1 MSMEEK
7 RIYPIL
13 PLRNVVVFPHTV
25 LPIFV
30 GRRKSLASFEEAM
43 KKDKLLVLV
52 TQKIEEEEDPEP
64 DGLYN
69 IGVLAQI
76 LQNVKLPDG
85 TERVIVEAIKR
96 VKIENYTKVEPYFEA
111 EVIEIDE
118 KVEITPK
125 IEALTRVT
133 LDLYADYVRLSK
145 KIPIDSLTAVQD
157 IGDPLRFLDIVASNI
172 LIPIQDKQK
181 ILETINIE
189 ERFEILIK
197 LLSKEVELLK
207 ITNEIEEKV
216 KSQVDKT
223 QREYFLREQLK
234 AIKRELGES
243 EEFSEEIEEYRN
255 KLKGRKLPEY
265 VLEKFNEELKRLS
278 KMPPMAM
285 EAAVIRTYLDWILDL
300 PWDKSTKDE
309 IEIIKAQK
317 ILDEDHYGLEDVK
330 ERILEYLAVRRLT
343 KKPKS
348 PILCF
353 IGPPGVGKT
362 SLGRSIARALGRKF
376 VHVSLGGIRD
386 EAEIRGHRRT
396 YVGALPGRII
406 QGIKEAGTKNP
417 VFLLDE
423 IDKVG
428 VDFRGDPSAALLEAL
443 DPDQNSHFSDHY
455 IEIPF
460 DLSDVLFITTGN
472 VTHTI
477 PPPLLDRMEIIYLP
491 GYTEDEKLH
500 IAKKYLF
507 PKQLNFN
514 GLTDNDV
521 KITDEAY
528 LKIIREYTRESGLR
542 ELERQISKILRK
554 VAKEKLEKGENFKK
568 ITVSAKNLFKY
579 LEYPLYRFGIK
590 EERDEVGV
598 ATGLSWTP
606 FGGDITKI
614 EVVKMKGDGKLIL
627 TGQLGDVMK
636 ESAQAAFSY
645 IRSHAELLGIEDKD
659 FHKKYDFHV
668 HVPEGAVPKD
678 GPSAGIAMITAMIST
693 IKEIPVK
700 KEVAMTGE
708 ITLTGKVLPI
718 GGLKIKVLAAHRAG
732 IKEVIIPKENEN
744 DLKKIP
750 KGIKNSLKFHLI
762 ERVEE
767 GIKISLRS
775 S

>member
-1 MSMEEK
+1 MENK
-7 RIYPIL
+7 RIYPVL
-13 PLRNVVVFPHTV
+13 PLRNVVVFPNTV
-25 LPIFV
+25 LPVFV
-30 GRRKSLASFEEAM
+30 GRRRSLASLEESL
-43 KKDKLLVLV
+43 KKDKLIILV
-52 TQKIEEEEDPEP
+52 TQKVEEEEEP
-64 DGLYN
+64 DVEGLFN
-69 IGVLAQI
+69 IGTLAQI
-76 LQNVKLPDG
+76 LQSVKLPDG

-96 VKIENYTKVEPYFEA
+96 VKIISYTKKEPFLEA
-111 EVIEIDE
+111 EVLEIEE
-118 KVEITPK
+118 KFETTPK
-125 IEALTRVT
+125 LEALTRVT
-133 LDLYADYVRLSK
+133 LDLYSEYVKLSK
-145 KIPIDSLTAVQD
+145 KIPIDTLTTIQD
-157 IGDPLRFLDIVASNI
+157 IDNPSRFADVVASNI
-172 LIPIQDKQK
+172 IVPLSDKQK
-181 ILETINIE
+181 MLELLNVE
-189 ERFEILIK
+189 ERIEYLIK
-197 LLSKEVELLK
+197 ILSKEVELLR
-207 ITNEIEEKV
+207 ISNEIEEKV

-223 QREYFLREQLK
+223 QKEYFLREQLK
-234 AIKRELGES
+234 AIKKELGES
-243 EEFSEEIEEYRN
+243 EEYGEEVEEYREKIKN
-255 KLKGRKLPEY
+255 RNLPQY
-265 VLEKFNEELKRLS
+265 VLDKFNEELKRLA

-285 EAAVIRTYLDWILDL
+285 EASVIRTYLDWILDL
-300 PWDKSTKDE
+300 PWDKETKDE
-309 IEIIKAQK
+309 IDIKKAKK
-317 ILDEDHYGLEDVK
+317 ILDEDHYGLTDIK

-343 KKPKS
+343 KRPKS

-362 SLGRSIARALGRKF
+362 SLGKSIARALGRKF

-396 YVGALPGRII
+396 YVGALPGRVI
-406 QGIKEAGTKNP
+406 QGIKEANSKNP

-428 VDFRGDPSAALLEAL
+428 IDFRGDPSAALLEAL
-443 DPDQNSHFSDHY
+443 DPDQNSHFSDHF

-477 PPPLLDRMEIIYLP
+477 PPALLDRMEIIYLP
-491 GYTEDEKLH
+491 GYTEDEKLE

-507 PKQLNFN
+507 KKQLEYN
-514 GLTDNDV
+514 GLTEKDV
-521 KITDEAY
+521 NITDEAY

-554 VAKEKLEKGENFKK
+554 IAKEKLEKDEKFKK
-568 ITVSAKNLFKY
+568 VNINLKNIISY

-590 EERDEVGV
+590 EESDEIGV

-614 EVVKMKGDGKLIL
+614 EVVKMKGNGKLIL

-645 IRSHAELLGIEDKD
+645 IRAKMDHLKIKDKE
-659 FHKKYDFHV
+659 FYKKYDFHV

-678 GPSAGIAMITAMIST
+678 GPSAGIAMIAAMVSSIT
-693 IKEIPVK
+693 EIPIK

-708 ITLTGKVLPI
+708 ITLSGKVLPI

-732 IKEVIIPKENEN
+732 IKEIVIPKENKN
-744 DLKKIP
+744 DLHKIP
-750 KGIKNSLKFHLI
+750 ESIKKSLKFHLI

-767 GIKISLRS
+767 GIKYSLRS
-775 S
+775 

>member
-1 MSMEEK
+1 MENK
-7 RIYPIL
+7 RIYPVL
-13 PLRNVVVFPHTV
+13 PLRNVVVFPNTV

-30 GRRKSLASFEEAM
+30 GRRKSLLSLEESL
-43 KKDKLLVLV
+43 KKDKLIVLI
-52 TQKIEEEEDPEP
+52 TQKREEDEEP
-64 DGLYN
+64 NVENLFE
-69 IGVLAQI
+69 IGTLAQI
-76 LQNVKLPDG
+76 LQSVKLPDG
-85 TERVIVEAIKR
+85 SERVIVEAIKR
-96 VKIENYTKVEPYFEA
+96 IKIISYTKKDPFLEA
-111 EVIEIDE
+111 EVEEIDE
-118 KVEITPK
+118 KFEKSPK
-125 IEALTRVT
+125 LEALTRVT
-133 LDLYADYVRLSK
+133 LDLYSDYVKLSK
-145 KIPIDSLTAVQD
+145 KIPIDTLTTIQD
-157 IGDPLRFLDIVASNI
+157 IDNPSRFADIVASNI
-172 LIPIQDKQK
+172 IVPLNDKQK
-181 ILETINIE
+181 LL
-189 ERFEILIK
+189 EILDVKERIEYLIK
-197 LLSKEVELLK
+197 ILSKEVELLK
-207 ITNEIEEKV
+207 ISSEIEEQV

-234 AIKRELGES
+234 AIKKELGES
-243 EEFSEEIEEYRN
+243 EEYGEEVEEYREKIKKRN
-255 KLKGRKLPEY
+255 LPQY
-265 VLEKFNEELKRLS
+265 VLDKFDEELKKLS

-285 EAAVIRTYLDWILDL
+285 EASVIRTYLDWILDL
-300 PWDKSTKDE
+300 PWDIETKDE
-309 IEIIKAQK
+309 IDIKKAKK
-317 ILDEDHYGLEDVK
+317 ILDEDHYGLTDIK
-330 ERILEYLAVRRLT
+330 ERIIEYLAVRRLT
-343 KKPKS
+343 RKPKS

-362 SLGRSIARALGRKF
+362 SLGKSIARALGRKF
-376 VHVSLGGIRD
+376 VHISLGGIRD

-406 QGIKEAGTKNP
+406 QGIKEANSKNP

-443 DPDQNSHFSDHY
+443 DPDQNSHFSDHF

-477 PPPLLDRMEIIYLP
+477 PPALLDRMEIIYLP
-491 GYTEDEKLH
+491 GYTEDEKLE

-507 PKQLNFN
+507 KKQLEYN
-514 GLTDNDV
+514 GLTEKDV
-521 KITDEAY
+521 FITDEAY

-554 VAKEKLEKGENFKK
+554 VAKEKLEKGNKFKK
-568 ITVSAKNLFKY
+568 VNVNLKNIIHY

-598 ATGLSWTP
+598 STALSWTP

-614 EVVKMKGDGKLIL
+614 EVVKMKGSGKLIL
-627 TGQLGDVMK
+627 TGQLGDIMK

-645 IRSHAELLGIEDKD
+645 IRAKMDHLKIKDKE
-659 FHKKYDFHV
+659 FYKKYDFHV

-678 GPSAGIAMITAMIST
+678 GPSAGIAIVAAMVSSIT
-693 IKEIPVK
+693 EIPIR

-708 ITLTGKVLPI
+708 ITLSGKVLPI

-732 IKEVIIPKENEN
+732 ISEIVIPRENEN
-744 DLKKIP
+744 DLYKIP
-750 KGIKNSLKFHLI
+750 ESIKKSLKFQLI

-767 GIKISLRS
+767 GIKYSLRS
-775 S
+775 

>member
-1 MSMEEK
+1 MENK
-7 RIYPIL
+7 RIYPVL
-13 PLRNVVVFPHTV
+13 PLRNVVVFPNTV
-25 LPIFV
+25 LPVFV
-30 GRRKSLASFEEAM
+30 GRRRSLASLEESL
-43 KKDKLLVLV
+43 KKDKLIILV
-52 TQKIEEEEDPEP
+52 TQKVEEEEEP
-64 DGLYN
+64 DVEGLFN
-69 IGVLAQI
+69 IGTLAQI
-76 LQNVKLPDG
+76 LQSVKLPDG

-96 VKIENYTKVEPYFEA
+96 VKIISYTKKEPFLEA
-111 EVIEIDE
+111 EVLEIEE
-118 KVEITPK
+118 KFETTPK
-125 IEALTRVT
+125 LEALTRVT
-133 LDLYADYVRLSK
+133 LDLYSEYVKLSK
-145 KIPIDSLTAVQD
+145 KIPIDTLTTIQD
-157 IGDPLRFLDIVASNI
+157 IDNPSRFADVVASNI
-172 LIPIQDKQK
+172 IVPLSDKQK
-181 ILETINIE
+181 MLELLNVE
-189 ERFEILIK
+189 ERIEYLIK
-197 LLSKEVELLK
+197 ILSKEVELLR
-207 ITNEIEEKV
+207 ISNEIEEKV

-223 QREYFLREQLK
+223 QKEYFLREQLK
-234 AIKRELGES
+234 AIKKELGES
-243 EEFSEEIEEYRN
+243 EEYGEEVEEYREKIKN
-255 KLKGRKLPEY
+255 RNLPQY
-265 VLEKFNEELKRLS
+265 VLDKFNEELKRLA

-285 EAAVIRTYLDWILDL
+285 EASVIRTYLDWILDL
-300 PWDKSTKDE
+300 PWDKETKDE
-309 IEIIKAQK
+309 IDIKKAKK
-317 ILDEDHYGLEDVK
+317 ILDEDHYGLTDIK

-343 KKPKS
+343 KRPKS

-362 SLGRSIARALGRKF
+362 SLGKSIARALGRKF

-396 YVGALPGRII
+396 YVGALPGRVI
-406 QGIKEAGTKNP
+406 QGIKEANSKNP

-428 VDFRGDPSAALLEAL
+428 IDFRGDPSAALLEAL
-443 DPDQNSHFSDHY
+443 DPDQNSHFSDHF

-477 PPPLLDRMEIIYLP
+477 PPALLDRMEIIYLP
-491 GYTEDEKLH
+491 GYTEDEKLE

-507 PKQLNFN
+507 KKQLEYN
-514 GLTDNDV
+514 GLTEKDIN
-521 KITDEAY
+521 ISDEAY

-554 VAKEKLEKGENFKK
+554 IAKEKLEKDEKFKK
-568 ITVSAKNLFKY
+568 VNINLKNIISY

-590 EERDEVGV
+590 EESDEIGV

-614 EVVKMKGDGKLIL
+614 EVVKMKGNGKLIL

-645 IRSHAELLGIEDKD
+645 IRAKMDHLKIKDKE
-659 FHKKYDFHV
+659 FYKKYDFHV

-678 GPSAGIAMITAMIST
+678 GPSAGIAMIAAMVSSIT
-693 IKEIPVK
+693 EIPIK

-708 ITLTGKVLPI
+708 ITLSGKVLPI

-732 IKEVIIPKENEN
+732 IKEIVIPKENEN
-744 DLKKIP
+744 DLHKIP
-750 KGIKNSLKFHLI
+750 ETIKKSLKFHLI

-767 GIKISLRS
+767 GIKYSLRS
-775 S
+775 

>member
-1 MSMEEK
+1 MENK
-7 RIYPIL
+7 RIYPVL
-13 PLRNVVVFPHTV
+13 PLRNVVVFPNTV

-30 GRRKSLASFEEAM
+30 GRRKSLLSLEESL
-43 KKDKLLVLV
+43 KKDKLIVLI
-52 TQKIEEEEDPEP
+52 TQKREEDEEP
-64 DGLYN
+64 NVENLFE
-69 IGVLAQI
+69 IGTLAQI
-76 LQNVKLPDG
+76 LQSVKLPDG
-85 TERVIVEAIKR
+85 SERVIVEAIKR
-96 VKIENYTKVEPYFEA
+96 IKIISYTKKDPFLEA
-111 EVIEIDE
+111 EVEEIDE
-118 KVEITPK
+118 KFEKSPK
-125 IEALTRVT
+125 LEALTRVT
-133 LDLYADYVRLSK
+133 LDLYSDYVKLSK
-145 KIPIDSLTAVQD
+145 KIPIDTLTTIQD
-157 IGDPLRFLDIVASNI
+157 IDNPSRFADIVASNI
-172 LIPIQDKQK
+172 IVPLNDKQK
-181 ILETINIE
+181 LL
-189 ERFEILIK
+189 EILDVKEKIEYLIK
-197 LLSKEVELLK
+197 ILSKEVELLK
-207 ITNEIEEKV
+207 ISSEIEEQV

-234 AIKRELGES
+234 AIKKELGET
-243 EEFSEEIEEYRN
+243 EEYGEEVEEYREKIKKRN
-255 KLKGRKLPEY
+255 LPQY
-265 VLEKFNEELKRLS
+265 VLDKFDEELKKLS

-285 EAAVIRTYLDWILDL
+285 EASVIRTYLDWILDL
-300 PWDKSTKDE
+300 PWDIETKDE
-309 IEIIKAQK
+309 IDIKKAKK
-317 ILDEDHYGLEDVK
+317 ILDEDHYGLTDIK
-330 ERILEYLAVRRLT
+330 ERIIEYLAVRRLT
-343 KKPKS
+343 RKPKS

-362 SLGRSIARALGRKF
+362 SLGKSIARALGRKF
-376 VHVSLGGIRD
+376 VHISLGGIRD

-406 QGIKEAGTKNP
+406 QGIKEANSKNP

-443 DPDQNSHFSDHY
+443 DPDQNSHFSDHF

-477 PPPLLDRMEIIYLP
+477 PPALLDRMEIIYLP
-491 GYTEDEKLH
+491 GYTEDEKLE

-507 PKQLNFN
+507 KKQLEYN
-514 GLTDNDV
+514 GLTEKDV
-521 KITDEAY
+521 FITDEAY

-554 VAKEKLEKGENFKK
+554 VAKEKLEKGNKFKK
-568 ITVSAKNLFKY
+568 VNVNLKNIIHY

-598 ATGLSWTP
+598 STALSWTP

-614 EVVKMKGDGKLIL
+614 EVVKMKGSGKLIL
-627 TGQLGDVMK
+627 TGQLGDIMK

-645 IRSHAELLGIEDKD
+645 IRAKMDHLKIKDKE
-659 FHKKYDFHV
+659 FYKKYDFHV

-678 GPSAGIAMITAMIST
+678 GPSAGIAIVAAMVSSIT
-693 IKEIPVK
+693 EIPIR

-708 ITLTGKVLPI
+708 ITLSGKVLPI

-732 IKEVIIPKENEN
+732 ISEIVIPRENEN
-744 DLKKIP
+744 DLYKIP
-750 KGIKNSLKFHLI
+750 ESIKKSLKFQLI

-767 GIKISLRS
+767 GIKYSLRS
-775 S
+775 

>member
-1 MSMEEK
+1 MK
-7 RIYPIL
+7 NKKIYPVL
-13 PLRNVVVFPHTV
+13 PLRNVVVFPNTV

-30 GRRKSLASFEEAM
+30 GRRRSLYSLEESL
-43 KKDKLLVLV
+43 KKDKLIILV
-52 TQKIEEEEDPEP
+52 TQKLEEEEEP
-64 DGLYN
+64 DFEGLFN
-69 IGVLAQI
+69 IGTLAQV
-76 LQNVKLPDG
+76 LQSVKLPDG

-96 VKIENYTKVEPYFEA
+96 IKILSYTKKEPFLEA
-111 EVIEIDE
+111 EIIEIDE
-118 KVEITPK
+118 KFEKTPK
-125 IEALTRVT
+125 IEALTRLT
-133 LDLYADYVRLSK
+133 LDLYSEYVKLSK
-145 KIPIDSLTAVQD
+145 KIPIDTLKTIQD
-157 IGDPLRFLDIVASNI
+157 IDNPSRFVDVVASNI
-172 LIPIQDKQK
+172 IIPITDKQK
-181 ILETINIE
+181 LLELFNLE
-189 ERFEILIK
+189 ERIEYLIK
-197 LLSKEVELLK
+197 LLSKEVELLR
-207 ITNEIEEKV
+207 ISNEIEEKV
-216 KSQVDKT
+216 RSQVDKT
-223 QREYFLREQLK
+223 QKEYFLREQLK
-234 AIKRELGES
+234 AIKKELGES
-243 EEFSEEIEEYRN
+243 EEYGEEVEEYKEKIKNRN
-255 KLKGRKLPEY
+255 LPQY
-265 VLEKFNEELKRLS
+265 VLDKFNEELKRLA

-285 EAAVIRTYLDWILDL
+285 EASVIRNYLDWILEL
-300 PWDKSTKDE
+300 PWDKETNDE
-309 IEIIKAQK
+309 IDIKKAK
-317 ILDEDHYGLEDVK
+317 NILDEDHFGLKDIK

-362 SLGRSIARALGRKF
+362 SLGKSIARALGRRF

-406 QGIKEAGTKNP
+406 QGIKEANSKNP

-428 VDFRGDPSAALLEAL
+428 IDFRGDPSAALLEAL
-443 DPDQNSHFSDHY
+443 DPDQNSHFSDHF

-477 PPPLLDRMEIIYLP
+477 PPALLDRMEIIYLP
-491 GYTEDEKLH
+491 GYTEEEKLE

-507 PKQLNFN
+507 KKQLDYN
-514 GLTDNDV
+514 GLTEGDV
-521 KITDEAY
+521 VITDEAF

-554 VAKEKLEKGENFKK
+554 IAKEKLEKKDKFKK
-568 ITVSAKNLFKY
+568 VKINSKNIISY

-590 EERDEVGV
+590 EESDEIGV

-614 EVVKMKGDGKLIL
+614 EVVKMKGNGKLIL
-627 TGQLGDVMK
+627 TGQLGEVMK

-645 IRSHAELLGIEDKD
+645 IRAKMDHLNIKDKE
-659 FHKKYDFHV
+659 FYKKYDFHV

-678 GPSAGIAMITAMIST
+678 GPSAGIAMIAAMVSSIT
-693 IKEIPVK
+693 EIPIK

-708 ITLTGKVLPI
+708 ITLSGKVLPI

-732 IKEVIIPKENEN
+732 IKEIVIPKENEN

-750 KGIKNSLKFHLI
+750 ESIKKSLKFHLI

-767 GIKISLRS
+767 GIKFSLRS
-775 S
+775 

>member
-1 MSMEEK
+1 MENK
-7 RIYPIL
+7 KIYPVL
-13 PLRNVVVFPHTV
+13 PLRNVVVFPNTV

-30 GRRKSLASFEEAM
+30 GRRRSLYSLEESL
-43 KKDKLLVLV
+43 KKDKLIILV
-52 TQKIEEEEDPEP
+52 TQKIEEEEEP
-64 DGLYN
+64 DVEGLFN
-69 IGVLAQI
+69 IGTLAQV
-76 LQNVKLPDG
+76 LQSVKLPDG

-96 VKIENYTKVEPYFEA
+96 IKILSFTKKEPFLEA

-118 KVEITPK
+118 KFEKTPK

-133 LDLYADYVRLSK
+133 LDLYSEYVKLSK
-145 KIPIDSLTAVQD
+145 KIPIDTLTTVQD
-157 IGDPLRFLDIVASNI
+157 IDNPSRFVDVVASNI
-172 LIPIQDKQK
+172 IVPITDKQK
-181 ILETINIE
+181 LLELFSLE
-189 ERFEILIK
+189 ERIEYLIK
-197 LLSKEVELLK
+197 LLSKEVELLR
-207 ITNEIEEKV
+207 ISNEIEEKV

-223 QREYFLREQLK
+223 QKEYFLREQLK
-234 AIKRELGES
+234 AIKKELGES
-243 EEFSEEIEEYRN
+243 EEYGEEVEEYKEKIKNRN
-255 KLKGRKLPEY
+255 LPQY
-265 VLEKFNEELKRLS
+265 VLDKFNEELKRLA

-285 EAAVIRTYLDWILDL
+285 EASVIRNYLDWIIEL
-300 PWDKSTKDE
+300 PWDKETNDE
-309 IEIIKAQK
+309 IDIKKAK
-317 ILDEDHYGLEDVK
+317 NILDEDHFGLKDIK

-362 SLGRSIARALGRKF
+362 SLGKSIARALGRRF

-406 QGIKEAGTKNP
+406 QGIKEANSKNP

-428 VDFRGDPSAALLEAL
+428 IDFRGDPSAALLEAL
-443 DPDQNSHFSDHY
+443 DPDQNSHFSDHF

-477 PPPLLDRMEIIYLP
+477 PPALLDRMEIIYLP
-491 GYTEDEKLH
+491 GYTEEEKLE

-507 PKQLNFN
+507 KKQLDYN
-514 GLTDNDV
+514 GLTEGDV
-521 KITDEAY
+521 VITDEAF
-528 LKIIREYTRESGLR
+528 LKIIRQYTRESGLR

-554 VAKEKLEKGENFKK
+554 IAKEKLEKKDKFKK
-568 ITVSAKNLFKY
+568 VKINSKNIISY

-590 EERDEVGV
+590 EESDEIGV

-614 EVVKMKGDGKLIL
+614 EVVKMKGNGKLIL
-627 TGQLGDVMK
+627 TGQLGEVMK

-645 IRSHAELLGIEDKD
+645 IRAKMDHLGIKDKE
-659 FHKKYDFHV
+659 FYKKYDFHV

-678 GPSAGIAMITAMIST
+678 GPSAGIAMIAAMVSSIT
-693 IKEIPVK
+693 EIPIK

-708 ITLTGKVLPI
+708 ITLSGKVLPI

-732 IKEVIIPKENEN
+732 IKEIVIPKENEN

-750 KGIKNSLKFHLI
+750 ESIKKSLKFHLI

-767 GIKISLRS
+767 GIKCSLRS
-775 S
+775 

>member
-1 MSMEEK
+1 MENK
-7 RIYPIL
+7 RIYPVL
-13 PLRNVVVFPHTV
+13 PLRNVVVFPNTV
-25 LPIFV
+25 LPVFV
-30 GRRKSLASFEEAM
+30 GRRRSLASLEESL
-43 KKDKLLVLV
+43 KKDKLIILV
-52 TQKIEEEEDPEP
+52 TQKVEEEEEP
-64 DGLYN
+64 DVEGLFN
-69 IGVLAQI
+69 IGTLAQI
-76 LQNVKLPDG
+76 LQSVKLPDG

-96 VKIENYTKVEPYFEA
+96 VKIISYTKKEPFLEA
-111 EVIEIDE
+111 EVLEIEE
-118 KVEITPK
+118 KFETTPK
-125 IEALTRVT
+125 LEALTRVT
-133 LDLYADYVRLSK
+133 LDLYSEYVKLSK
-145 KIPIDSLTAVQD
+145 KIPIDTLTTIQD
-157 IGDPLRFLDIVASNI
+157 IDNPSRFADVVASNI
-172 LIPIQDKQK
+172 IVPLSDKQK
-181 ILETINIE
+181 MLELLNVE
-189 ERFEILIK
+189 ERIEYLIK
-197 LLSKEVELLK
+197 ILSKEVELLR
-207 ITNEIEEKV
+207 ISNEIEEKV

-223 QREYFLREQLK
+223 QKEYFLREQLK
-234 AIKRELGES
+234 AIKKELGES
-243 EEFSEEIEEYRN
+243 EEYGEEVEEYREKIKN
-255 KLKGRKLPEY
+255 RNLPQY
-265 VLEKFNEELKRLS
+265 VLDKFNEELKRLA

-285 EAAVIRTYLDWILDL
+285 EASVIRTYLDWILDL
-300 PWDKSTKDE
+300 PWDKETKDE
-309 IEIIKAQK
+309 IDIKKAKK
-317 ILDEDHYGLEDVK
+317 ILDEDHYGLTDIK

-343 KKPKS
+343 KRPKS

-362 SLGRSIARALGRKF
+362 SLGKSIARALGRKF

-396 YVGALPGRII
+396 YVGALPGRVI
-406 QGIKEAGTKNP
+406 QGIKEANSKNP

-428 VDFRGDPSAALLEAL
+428 IDFRGDPSAALLEAL
-443 DPDQNSHFSDHY
+443 DPDQNSHFSDHF

-477 PPPLLDRMEIIYLP
+477 PPALLDRMEIIYLP
-491 GYTEDEKLH
+491 GYTEDEKLE

-507 PKQLNFN
+507 KKQLEYN
-514 GLTDNDV
+514 GLTEKDV
-521 KITDEAY
+521 NITDEAY

-554 VAKEKLEKGENFKK
+554 IAKEKLEKDEKFKK
-568 ITVSAKNLFKY
+568 VNINLKNIISY

-590 EERDEVGV
+590 EESDEIGV

-614 EVVKMKGDGKLIL
+614 EVVKMKGNGKLIL

-645 IRSHAELLGIEDKD
+645 IRAKMDHLKIKDKE
-659 FHKKYDFHV
+659 FYKKYDFHV

-678 GPSAGIAMITAMIST
+678 GPSAGIAMIAAMVSSIT
-693 IKEIPVK
+693 EIPIK

-708 ITLTGKVLPI
+708 ITLSGKVLPI

-732 IKEVIIPKENEN
+732 IKEIVIPKENEN
-744 DLKKIP
+744 DLHKIP
-750 KGIKNSLKFHLI
+750 ESIKKSLKFHLI

-767 GIKISLRS
+767 GIKYSLRS
-775 S
+775 

>member
-1 MSMEEK
+1 MEK
-7 RIYPIL
+7 KTIYPVL

-30 GRRKSLASFEEAM
+30 GRRKSLASFEEAI
-43 KKDKLLVLV
+43 KKDKLLILV
-52 TQKIEEEEDPEP
+52 TQKIEEEEDPTPE
-64 DGLYN
+64 GLYE

-111 EVIEIDE
+111 EVTEIED

-157 IGDPLRFLDIVASNI
+157 IGDPTRFLDIVASNI
-172 LIPIQDKQK
+172 IVPIQDKQK

-243 EEFSEEIEEYRN
+243 EEYSEEVEEYRN
-255 KLKGRKLPEY
+255 KLKGRKLPDY

-285 EAAVIRTYLDWILDL
+285 EAAVIRTYLDWLLDL

-309 IEIIKAQK
+309 IEILRAQK

-406 QGIKEAGTKNP
+406 QGIKEAGTRNP

-514 GLTDNDV
+514 GLNEDDV

-568 ITVSAKNLFKY
+568 VTVSAKNLFKY

-590 EERDEVGV
+590 EERDEIGV

-636 ESAQAAFSY
+636 ESAHAAFSY
-645 IRSHAELLGIEDKD
+645 IRSHADTLGIEDKD
-659 FHKKYDFHV
+659 FYKKFDFHV

-678 GPSAGIAMITAMIST
+678 GPSAGIAMLTAMIST
-693 IKEIPVK
+693 IKEVPVK

-750 KGIKNSLKFHLI
+750 KQIKNSLKFHLI

-767 GIKISLRS
+767 GIKLSLRS

>member
-1 MSMEEK
+1 MEEK
-7 RIYPIL
+7 KIYPVL

-30 GRRKSLASFEEAM
+30 GRRKSLASFEESM

-52 TQKIEEEEDPEP
+52 TQKVEEEEDPTP
-64 DGLYN
+64 DSLYN
-69 IGVLAQI
+69 IGTLAQI

-96 VKIENYTKVEPYFEA
+96 VKIEKYLKTEPYFEA
-111 EVIEIDE
+111 EVTEIDE
-118 KVEITPK
+118 KFEITPR

-133 LDLYADYVRLSK
+133 LDLYTDYVRLSK
-145 KIPIDSLTAVQD
+145 KIPIDSLSAVQE
-157 IGDPLRFLDIVASNI
+157 IGDPSKFLDIVASNI
-172 LIPIQDKQK
+172 IIPIQDKQK

-189 ERFEILIK
+189 ERFEVLIK

-207 ITNEIEEKV
+207 ITSEIEEKV

-255 KLKGRKLPEY
+255 KLKVRNLPQY
-265 VLEKFNEELKRLS
+265 VLDKFEEELKRLS

-285 EAAVIRTYLDWILDL
+285 EAAVIRTYLDWLLDL

-309 IEIIKAQK
+309 IDIKKAQK
-317 ILDEDHYGLEDVK
+317 ILDEDHYGLEDIK

-362 SLGRSIARALGRKF
+362 SLGRSIARALNRKF

-406 QGIKEAGTKNP
+406 QGIKEAGSKNP

-423 IDKVG
+423 IDKIG

-507 PKQLNFN
+507 PKQLNYN
-514 GLTDNDV
+514 GLTENDV

-528 LKIIREYTRESGLR
+528 LRIIREYTRESGLR

-554 VAKEKLEKGENFKK
+554 VAKEKLEKGDNFKK
-568 ITVSAKNLFKY
+568 VIINQKNLFKY

-590 EERDEVGV
+590 EERDEIGV

-645 IRSHAELLGIEDKD
+645 IRAHSDFLGIEDKD
-659 FHKKYDFHV
+659 FYKKYDFHV

-678 GPSAGIAMITAMIST
+678 GPSAGIAMLTAMISA
-693 IKEIPVK
+693 IKEVPVK

-750 KGIKNSLKFHLI
+750 KTIKNSLKFHLI
-762 ERVEE
+762 DRVEE
-767 GIKISLRS
+767 GIKLSLRRS
-775 S
+775 

>member
-1 MSMEEK
+1 MENK
-7 RIYPIL
+7 RIYPVL
-13 PLRNVVVFPHTV
+13 PLRNVVVFPSMV

-30 GRRKSLASFEEAM
+30 GRRKSLYSLEESI
-43 KKDKLLVLV
+43 KKDKLIILV
-52 TQKIEEEEDPEP
+52 TQKIEEEEEP
-64 DGLYN
+64 DIDGLFN
-69 IGVLAQI
+69 IGTLAQI
-76 LQNVKLPDG
+76 LQSVKLQDG

-96 VKIENYTKVEPYFEA
+96 IKILSYTKKEPFLEA
-111 EVIEIDE
+111 EVLEIDE
-118 KVEITPK
+118 KFENTPK

-133 LDLYADYVRLSK
+133 LDLYAEYVKLSK
-145 KIPIDSLTAVQD
+145 KIPIDTITTIQD
-157 IGDPLRFLDIVASNI
+157 IDNPSRFVDVVASNI
-172 LIPIQDKQK
+172 IVPITDKQK
-181 ILETINIE
+181 LLELFNLE
-189 ERFEILIK
+189 ERIEYLIK
-197 LLSKEVELLK
+197 ILSKEVELLR
-207 ITNEIEEKV
+207 ISNEIEEKV

-223 QREYFLREQLK
+223 QKEYFLREQLK
-234 AIKRELGES
+234 AIKKELGES
-243 EEFSEEIEEYRN
+243 EEHGEEVEEYREKIKN
-255 KLKGRKLPEY
+255 RNLPQY
-265 VLEKFNEELKRLS
+265 VLDKFNEELKRLA
-278 KMPPMAM
+278 KMPPIAM
-285 EAAVIRTYLDWILDL
+285 EASVIRTYLDWILDL
-300 PWDKSTKDE
+300 PWDKGTKDE
-309 IEIIKAQK
+309 IDIKKAKK
-317 ILDEDHYGLEDVK
+317 ILDEDHFGLTDIK

-406 QGIKEAGTKNP
+406 QGIKEANSKNP

-428 VDFRGDPSAALLEAL
+428 IDFRGDPSAALLEAL
-443 DPDQNSHFSDHY
+443 DPDQNTHFSDHF

-477 PPPLLDRMEIIYLP
+477 PPALLDRMEIIYLP
-491 GYTEDEKLH
+491 GYTEEEKLE

-507 PKQLNFN
+507 KKQLEYN
-514 GLTDNDV
+514 GLIEEDV
-521 KITDEAY
+521 VITDEAF

-554 VAKEKLEKGENFKK
+554 IAKEKLEKKDKFKK
-568 ITVSAKNLFKY
+568 VKINSKNIISY

-590 EERDEVGV
+590 EERDEIGV

-614 EVVKMKGDGKLIL
+614 EVVKMKGNGKLIL
-627 TGQLGDVMK
+627 TGQLGEVMK

-645 IRSHAELLGIEDKD
+645 IRAKMDHLDIKDKE
-659 FHKKYDFHV
+659 FYKKYDFHV

-678 GPSAGIAMITAMIST
+678 GPSAGIAMIAAMVSSI
-693 IKEIPVK
+693 IEIPIK
-700 KEVAMTGE
+700 KEVTMTGE
-708 ITLTGKVLPI
+708 ITLSGKVLPI

-732 IKEVIIPKENEN
+732 IKEIIIPKENEN

-750 KGIKNSLKFHLI
+750 ESIKKSLKFHLI

-767 GIKISLRS
+767 GIKYSLRS
-775 S
+775 

>member
-1 MSMEEK
+1 MENK
-7 RIYPIL
+7 RIYPVL
-13 PLRNVVVFPHTV
+13 PLRNVVVFPNTV

-30 GRRKSLASFEEAM
+30 GRRKSLLSLEESL
-43 KKDKLLVLV
+43 KKDKLIVLI
-52 TQKIEEEEDPEP
+52 TQKREEDEEP
-64 DGLYN
+64 NVENLFE
-69 IGVLAQI
+69 IGTLAQI
-76 LQNVKLPDG
+76 LQSVKLPDG
-85 TERVIVEAIKR
+85 SERVIVEAIKR
-96 VKIENYTKVEPYFEA
+96 IKILSYTKKDPFLEA
-111 EVIEIDE
+111 EVEEIDE
-118 KVEITPK
+118 KFEKSPK
-125 IEALTRVT
+125 LEALTRVT
-133 LDLYADYVRLSK
+133 LDLYSDYVKLSK
-145 KIPIDSLTAVQD
+145 KIPIDTLTTIQD
-157 IGDPLRFLDIVASNI
+157 IDNPSRFADIVASNI
-172 LIPIQDKQK
+172 IVPLNDKQK
-181 ILETINIE
+181 LL
-189 ERFEILIK
+189 EILDVKERIEYLIK
-197 LLSKEVELLK
+197 ILSKEVELLK
-207 ITNEIEEKV
+207 ISSEIEEQV

-234 AIKRELGES
+234 AIKKELGET
-243 EEFSEEIEEYRN
+243 EEYGEEVEEYREKIKKRN
-255 KLKGRKLPEY
+255 LPQY
-265 VLEKFNEELKRLS
+265 VLDKFDEELKKLS

-285 EAAVIRTYLDWILDL
+285 EASVIRTYLDWILDL
-300 PWDKSTKDE
+300 PWDIETKDE
-309 IEIIKAQK
+309 IDIKKAKK
-317 ILDEDHYGLEDVK
+317 ILDEDHYGLTDIK
-330 ERILEYLAVRRLT
+330 ERIIEYLAVRRLT
-343 KKPKS
+343 RKPKS

-362 SLGRSIARALGRKF
+362 SLGKSIARALGRKF
-376 VHVSLGGIRD
+376 VHISLGGIRD

-406 QGIKEAGTKNP
+406 QGIKEANSKNP

-443 DPDQNSHFSDHY
+443 DPDQNSHFSDHF

-477 PPPLLDRMEIIYLP
+477 PPALLDRMEIIYLP
-491 GYTEDEKLH
+491 GYTEDEKLE

-507 PKQLNFN
+507 KKQLEYN
-514 GLTDNDV
+514 GLTEKDV
-521 KITDEAY
+521 FITDEAY

-542 ELERQISKILRK
+542 ELERQIAKILRK
-554 VAKEKLEKGENFKK
+554 TAKEKLEKGSKFKK
-568 ITVSAKNLFKY
+568 VNVNLKNIIHY

-598 ATGLSWTP
+598 STALSWTP

-614 EVVKMKGDGKLIL
+614 EVVKMKGSGKLIL

-645 IRSHAELLGIEDKD
+645 IRAKMDHLKIKDKE
-659 FHKKYDFHV
+659 FYKKYDFHV

-678 GPSAGIAMITAMIST
+678 GPSAGIAIVAAMVSSIT
-693 IKEIPVK
+693 EIPIR

-708 ITLTGKVLPI
+708 ITLSGKVLPI

-732 IKEVIIPKENEN
+732 ISEIVIPRENEN
-744 DLKKIP
+744 DLYKIP
-750 KGIKNSLKFHLI
+750 ESIKKSLKFQLI

-767 GIKISLRS
+767 GIKYSLRS
-775 S
+775 

>member
-7 RIYPIL
+7 RIYPVL

-43 KKDKLLVLV
+43 KKDKLLILV
-52 TQKIEEEEDPEP
+52 TQKLEEEEDPTPE
-64 DGLYN
+64 GLYQ

-96 VKIENYTKVEPYFEA
+96 VKIENYTKVESYFEA

-157 IGDPLRFLDIVASNI
+157 IGDPIRFLDIVASNI
-172 LIPIQDKQK
+172 IVPIQDKQK
-181 ILETINIE
+181 ILETLNIE

-243 EEFSEEIEEYRN
+243 EEISEEVEEYRN
-255 KLKGRKLPEY
+255 KLKNRKLPEY

-285 EAAVIRTYLDWILDL
+285 EAAVIRTYLDWLLDL

-309 IEIIKAQK
+309 IEIKKAQK

-500 IAKKYLF
+500 IAKNYLF

-514 GLTDNDV
+514 GLTEEDV

-579 LEYPLYRFGIK
+579 LEYSLYRFGIK
-590 EERDEVGV
+590 EDRDEIGV

-767 GIKISLRS
+767 GIKLSLRS

>member
-1 MSMEEK
+1 MENK
-7 RIYPIL
+7 RIYPVL
-13 PLRNVVVFPHTV
+13 PLRNVVVFPNTV

-30 GRRKSLASFEEAM
+30 GRRKSLSSLEESL
-43 KKDKLLVLV
+43 KKDKLIILV
-52 TQKIEEEEDPEP
+52 TQRIEEEEEP
-64 DGLYN
+64 DVEGLFT
-69 IGVLAQI
+69 IGTLAQI
-76 LQNVKLPDG
+76 LQSVKLPDG

-96 VKIENYTKVEPYFEA
+96 VKILSYTKKEPFLEA
-111 EVIEIDE
+111 EVLEIDE
-118 KVEITPK
+118 KFENTPK
-125 IEALTRVT
+125 LEALTRVT
-133 LDLYADYVRLSK
+133 LDLYSEYVKLSK
-145 KIPIDSLTAVQD
+145 KIPIDTLTTIQD
-157 IGDPLRFLDIVASNI
+157 IDNPSRFADIVASNI
-172 LIPIQDKQK
+172 IVPLSDKQK
-181 ILETINIE
+181 ILELLNIE
-189 ERFEILIK
+189 ERIEYLIK
-197 LLSKEVELLK
+197 ILSKEVELLR
-207 ITNEIEEKV
+207 ISSEIEEKV

-223 QREYFLREQLK
+223 QKEYFLREQLK
-234 AIKRELGES
+234 AIKKELGES
-243 EEFSEEIEEYRN
+243 EEYGEEVEEYKEKIKKRN
-255 KLKGRKLPEY
+255 LPQY
-265 VLEKFNEELKRLS
+265 VLDKFNEELKRLA

-285 EAAVIRTYLDWILDL
+285 EASVIRTYLDWILDL
-300 PWDKSTKDE
+300 PWDKETKDE
-309 IEIIKAQK
+309 IDIKKAKK
-317 ILDEDHYGLEDVK
+317 ILDEDHYGLTDIK

-362 SLGRSIARALGRKF
+362 SLGKSIARALGRKF

-406 QGIKEAGTKNP
+406 QGVKEANSKNP

-428 VDFRGDPSAALLEAL
+428 IDFRGDPSSALLEAL
-443 DPDQNSHFSDHY
+443 DPDQNSHFSDHF

-477 PPPLLDRMEIIYLP
+477 PPALLDRMEIIYLP
-491 GYTEDEKLH
+491 GYTEDEKLE

-507 PKQLNFN
+507 KKQLDYN
-514 GLTDNDV
+514 GLTEKDV
-521 KITDEAY
+521 NITDDAY

-554 VAKEKLEKGENFKK
+554 IAKEKLEKGNKFKK
-568 ITVSAKNLFKY
+568 VNINLKNIVTY
-579 LEYPLYRFGIK
+579 IEYPLYRFGIK
-590 EERDEVGV
+590 EESDEIGV

-614 EVVKMKGDGKLIL
+614 EVVKMKGNGKLIL

-645 IRSHAELLGIEDKD
+645 IRARMDHLKIKDKE
-659 FHKKYDFHV
+659 FYKKYDFHV

-678 GPSAGIAMITAMIST
+678 GPSAGIAMIVAMVSSIT
-693 IKEIPVK
+693 EIPIK

-708 ITLTGKVLPI
+708 ITLSGKVLPI

-732 IKEVIIPKENEN
+732 IKEIVIPKENEN
-744 DLKKIP
+744 DLHKIP
-750 KGIKNSLKFHLI
+750 DTIKKALKFHLI

-767 GIKISLRS
+767 GIKYSLRS
-775 S
+775 

>member
-1 MSMEEK
+1 MEEK
-7 RIYPIL
+7 RVYPVL

-52 TQKIEEEEDPEP
+52 TQKVEEEEDPTPE
-64 DGLYN
+64 GLYQ

-96 VKIENYTKVEPYFEA
+96 VKIENYTKLEPYFEA

-118 KVEITPK
+118 KIEITSK

-133 LDLYADYVRLSK
+133 FDLYADYVRLSK

-157 IGDPLRFLDIVASNI
+157 IGDPIRFLDIIASNI
-172 LIPIQDKQK
+172 IVPIQDKQK
-181 ILETINIE
+181 ILETLNIE
-189 ERFEILIK
+189 DRFEILIK
-197 LLSKEVELLK
+197 ILSKEVELLK

-243 EEFSEEIEEYRN
+243 EEYSEEIEEYRE

-265 VLEKFNEELKRLS
+265 VLEKFNEELKRLA

-300 PWDKSTKDE
+300 PWDKTTKDE
-309 IEIIKAQK
+309 IDIKKAQK

-514 GLTDNDV
+514 GLTENDV

-542 ELERQISKILRK
+542 ELERQISKVLRK
-554 VAKEKLEKGENFKK
+554 VAKEKLEKGEAFKK
-568 ITVSAKNLFKY
+568 VNVTAKNLFKY

-590 EERDEVGV
+590 EERDEIGV

-645 IRSHAELLGIEDKD
+645 IRSHADILGIEDKD

-678 GPSAGIAMITAMIST
+678 GPSAGIAMLTAMIST
-693 IKEIPVK
+693 LKEVPVK

-732 IKEVIIPKENEN
+732 IKEVIIPKDNEN

-767 GIKISLRS
+767 GIKLSLKEN
-775 S
+775 

>member
-1 MSMEEK
+1 MENK
-7 RIYPIL
+7 RIYPVL
-13 PLRNVVVFPHTV
+13 PLRNVVVFPNTV
-25 LPIFV
+25 LPVFV
-30 GRRKSLASFEEAM
+30 GRRRSLASLEESL
-43 KKDKLLVLV
+43 KKDKLIILV
-52 TQKIEEEEDPEP
+52 TQKVEEEEEP
-64 DGLYN
+64 DVEGLFN
-69 IGVLAQI
+69 IGTLAQI
-76 LQNVKLPDG
+76 LQSVKLPDG

-96 VKIENYTKVEPYFEA
+96 VKIISYTKKEPFLEA
-111 EVIEIDE
+111 EVLEIEE
-118 KVEITPK
+118 KFETTPK
-125 IEALTRVT
+125 LEALTRVT
-133 LDLYADYVRLSK
+133 LDLYSEYVKLSK
-145 KIPIDSLTAVQD
+145 KIPIDTLTTIQD
-157 IGDPLRFLDIVASNI
+157 IDNPSRFADVVASNI
-172 LIPIQDKQK
+172 IVPLSDKQK
-181 ILETINIE
+181 MLELLNVE
-189 ERFEILIK
+189 ERIEYLIK
-197 LLSKEVELLK
+197 ILSKEVELLR
-207 ITNEIEEKV
+207 ISNEIEEKV

-223 QREYFLREQLK
+223 QKEYFLREQLK
-234 AIKRELGES
+234 AIKKELGES
-243 EEFSEEIEEYRN
+243 EEYGEEVEEYREKIKN
-255 KLKGRKLPEY
+255 RNLPQY
-265 VLEKFNEELKRLS
+265 VLDKFNEELKRLA

-285 EAAVIRTYLDWILDL
+285 EASVIRTYLDWILDL
-300 PWDKSTKDE
+300 PWDKETKDE
-309 IEIIKAQK
+309 IDIKKAKK
-317 ILDEDHYGLEDVK
+317 ILDEDHYGLTDIK

-343 KKPKS
+343 KRPKS

-362 SLGRSIARALGRKF
+362 SLGKSIARALGRKF

-396 YVGALPGRII
+396 YVGALPGRVI
-406 QGIKEAGTKNP
+406 QGIKEANSKNP

-428 VDFRGDPSAALLEAL
+428 IDFRGDPSAALLEAL
-443 DPDQNSHFSDHY
+443 DPDQNSHFSDHF

-477 PPPLLDRMEIIYLP
+477 PPALLDRMEIIYLP
-491 GYTEDEKLH
+491 GYTEDEKLE

-507 PKQLNFN
+507 KKQLEYN
-514 GLTDNDV
+514 GLTEKDV
-521 KITDEAY
+521 NITDEAY

-554 VAKEKLEKGENFKK
+554 IAKEKLEKDEKFKK
-568 ITVSAKNLFKY
+568 VNINLKNIISY

-590 EERDEVGV
+590 EESDEIGV

-614 EVVKMKGDGKLIL
+614 EVVKMKGNGKLIL

-645 IRSHAELLGIEDKD
+645 IRAKMDHLKIKDKE
-659 FHKKYDFHV
+659 FYKKYDFHV

-678 GPSAGIAMITAMIST
+678 GPSAGIAMIAAMVSSIT
-693 IKEIPVK
+693 EIPIK

-708 ITLTGKVLPI
+708 ITLSGKVLPI

-732 IKEVIIPKENEN
+732 IKEIVIPKENEN
-744 DLKKIP
+744 DLHKIP
-750 KGIKNSLKFHLI
+750 ETIKKSLKFHLI

-767 GIKISLRS
+767 GIKYSLRS
-775 S
+775 

>member
-1 MSMEEK
+1 MEEK
-7 RIYPIL
+7 KIYPVL

-30 GRRKSLASFEEAM
+30 GRRKSLTSFEEAM

-52 TQKIEEEEDPEP
+52 TQKVEEEEDPTPE
-64 DGLYN
+64 GLYE

-111 EVIEIDE
+111 EVIVIDE
-118 KVEITPK
+118 KVEITSK

-145 KIPIDSLTAVQD
+145 KIPIDSLAAVQD
-157 IGDPLRFLDIVASNI
+157 IEDPIRFLDIVASNI
-172 LIPIQDKQK
+172 IIPIQDKQK
-181 ILETINIE
+181 ILETLNVE

-197 LLSKEVELLK
+197 ILSKEVELLK

-243 EEFSEEIEEYRN
+243 EEYSEEIEEYRE

-265 VLEKFNEELKRLS
+265 VLEKFNEELKRLA

-300 PWDKSTKDE
+300 PWDKTTKDE
-309 IEIIKAQK
+309 IDIKKAQQ

-507 PKQLNFN
+507 KKQLNFN
-514 GLTDNDV
+514 GLTENDV

-568 ITVSAKNLFKY
+568 VTITTKNLFKY

-590 EERDEVGV
+590 EERDEIGV

-645 IRSHAELLGIEDKD
+645 IRSHADLLGIEDKD
-659 FHKKYDFHV
+659 FYKKYDFHV

-678 GPSAGIAMITAMIST
+678 GPSAGIAMLTAMIST
-693 IKEIPVK
+693 LKEVPIKKEI
-700 KEVAMTGE
+700 AMTGE

-732 IKEVIIPKENEN
+732 IKEVIIPKDNEN

-750 KGIKNSLKFHLI
+750 KAVKNSLKFHLI

-767 GIKISLRS
+767 GIKLSLKDN
-775 S
+775 

>member
-1 MSMEEK
+1 MENK
-7 RIYPIL
+7 RIYPVL
-13 PLRNVVVFPHTV
+13 PLRNVVVFPNTV

-30 GRRKSLASFEEAM
+30 GRRKSLLSLEESL
-43 KKDKLLVLV
+43 KKDKLIVLI
-52 TQKIEEEEDPEP
+52 TQKREEDEEP
-64 DGLYN
+64 NVENLFE
-69 IGVLAQI
+69 IGTLAQI
-76 LQNVKLPDG
+76 LQSVKLPDG
-85 TERVIVEAIKR
+85 SERVIVEAIKR
-96 VKIENYTKVEPYFEA
+96 IKIISYTKKDPFLEA
-111 EVIEIDE
+111 EVEEIDE
-118 KVEITPK
+118 KFEKSPK
-125 IEALTRVT
+125 LEALTRVT
-133 LDLYADYVRLSK
+133 LDLYSDYVKLSK
-145 KIPIDSLTAVQD
+145 KIPIDTLTTIQD
-157 IGDPLRFLDIVASNI
+157 IDNPSRFADIVASNI
-172 LIPIQDKQK
+172 IVPLNDKQK
-181 ILETINIE
+181 LL
-189 ERFEILIK
+189 EILDVKEKIEYLIK
-197 LLSKEVELLK
+197 ILSKEVELLK
-207 ITNEIEEKV
+207 ISSEIEEQV

-234 AIKRELGES
+234 AIKKELGES
-243 EEFSEEIEEYRN
+243 EEYGEEVEEYREKIKKRN
-255 KLKGRKLPEY
+255 LPQY
-265 VLEKFNEELKRLS
+265 VLDKFDEELKKLS

-285 EAAVIRTYLDWILDL
+285 EASVIRTYLDWILDL
-300 PWDKSTKDE
+300 PWDIETKDE
-309 IEIIKAQK
+309 IDIKKAKK
-317 ILDEDHYGLEDVK
+317 ILDEDHYGLTDIK
-330 ERILEYLAVRRLT
+330 ERIIEYLAVRRLT
-343 KKPKS
+343 RKPKS

-362 SLGRSIARALGRKF
+362 SLGKSIARALGRKF
-376 VHVSLGGIRD
+376 VHISLGGIRD

-406 QGIKEAGTKNP
+406 QGIKEANSKNP

-443 DPDQNSHFSDHY
+443 DPDQNSHFSDHF

-477 PPPLLDRMEIIYLP
+477 PPALLDRMEIIYLP
-491 GYTEDEKLH
+491 GYTEDEKLE

-507 PKQLNFN
+507 KKQLEYN
-514 GLTDNDV
+514 GLTEKDV
-521 KITDEAY
+521 FITDEAY

-554 VAKEKLEKGENFKK
+554 VAKEKLEKGNKFKK
-568 ITVSAKNLFKY
+568 VNVNLKNIIHY

-598 ATGLSWTP
+598 STALSWTP

-614 EVVKMKGDGKLIL
+614 EVVKMKGSGKLIL
-627 TGQLGDVMK
+627 TGQLGDIMK

-645 IRSHAELLGIEDKD
+645 IRAKMDHLKIKDKE
-659 FHKKYDFHV
+659 FYKKYDFHV

-678 GPSAGIAMITAMIST
+678 GPSAGIAIVAAMVSSIT
-693 IKEIPVK
+693 EIPIR

-708 ITLTGKVLPI
+708 ITLSGKVLPI

-732 IKEVIIPKENEN
+732 ISEIVIPRENEN
-744 DLKKIP
+744 DLYKIP
-750 KGIKNSLKFHLI
+750 ESIKKSLKFQLI

-767 GIKISLRS
+767 GIKYSLRS
-775 S
+775 

>member
-1 MSMEEK
+1 MENK
-7 RIYPIL
+7 KFYPVL
-13 PLRNVVVFPHTV
+13 PLRNVVVFPNTV

-30 GRRKSLASFEEAM
+30 GRRRSLYSLEESL
-43 KKDKLLVLV
+43 KKDKLIILV
-52 TQKIEEEEDPEP
+52 TQKIEEEEEP
-64 DGLYN
+64 DVEGLFN
-69 IGVLAQI
+69 IGTLAQI
-76 LQNVKLPDG
+76 LQSVKLPDG

-96 VKIENYTKVEPYFEA
+96 IKILSYTKKEPFLEA

-118 KVEITPK
+118 KFEKTPK
-125 IEALTRVT
+125 IEALTRLT
-133 LDLYADYVRLSK
+133 LDLYSEYVKLSK
-145 KIPIDSLTAVQD
+145 KIPIDTLTTIQD
-157 IGDPLRFLDIVASNI
+157 IDNPSRFVDVVASNI
-172 LIPIQDKQK
+172 IVPITDKQK
-181 ILETINIE
+181 LLELFSLE
-189 ERFEILIK
+189 ERIEYIIK
-197 LLSKEVELLK
+197 LLSKEVELLR
-207 ITNEIEEKV
+207 ISSEIEEKV

-223 QREYFLREQLK
+223 QKEYFLREQLK
-234 AIKRELGES
+234 AIKKELGES
-243 EEFSEEIEEYRN
+243 EEYGEEVEEYKEKIKNRN
-255 KLKGRKLPEY
+255 LPQY
-265 VLEKFNEELKRLS
+265 VLDKFNEELKRLA

-285 EAAVIRTYLDWILDL
+285 EASVIRNYLDWILEL
-300 PWDKSTKDE
+300 PWDKETNDE
-309 IEIIKAQK
+309 IDIKKAKK
-317 ILDEDHYGLEDVK
+317 ILDEDHFGLKDIK

-362 SLGRSIARALGRKF
+362 SLGKSIARALGRRF

-406 QGIKEAGTKNP
+406 QGIKEANSKNP

-428 VDFRGDPSAALLEAL
+428 IDFRGDPSAALLEAL
-443 DPDQNSHFSDHY
+443 DPDQNSHFSDHF

-477 PPPLLDRMEIIYLP
+477 PPALLDRMEIIYLP
-491 GYTEDEKLH
+491 GYTEEEKLE

-507 PKQLNFN
+507 KKQLDYN
-514 GLTDNDV
+514 GLTEGDV
-521 KITDEAY
+521 VITDEAF

-554 VAKEKLEKGENFKK
+554 IAKEKLEKKDKFKK
-568 ITVSAKNLFKY
+568 VKINSKNIISY

-590 EERDEVGV
+590 EESDEIGV

-614 EVVKMKGDGKLIL
+614 EVVKMKGNGKLIL
-627 TGQLGDVMK
+627 TGQLGEVMK

-645 IRSHAELLGIEDKD
+645 IRAKMDHLDIKDKE
-659 FHKKYDFHV
+659 FYKKNDFHV

-678 GPSAGIAMITAMIST
+678 GPSAGIAMIAAMVSSIT
-693 IKEIPVK
+693 EIPIK

-708 ITLTGKVLPI
+708 ITLSGKVLPI

-732 IKEVIIPKENEN
+732 IKEIIIPKENEN

-750 KGIKNSLKFHLI
+750 ESIKKSLKFHLI

-767 GIKISLRS
+767 GIKYSLRS
-775 S
+775 

>member
-1 MSMEEK
+1 MEEK
-7 RIYPIL
+7 RIYPVL

-43 KKDKLLVLV
+43 KKDKLLILV
-52 TQKIEEEEDPEP
+52 TQKLEEEEDPTPE
-64 DGLYN
+64 GLYQ

-96 VKIENYTKVEPYFEA
+96 VKIENYTKVESYFEA

-157 IGDPLRFLDIVASNI
+157 IGDPIRFLDIVASNI
-172 LIPIQDKQK
+172 IVPIQDKQK
-181 ILETINIE
+181 ILETLNIE

-243 EEFSEEIEEYRN
+243 EEISEEVEEYRN
-255 KLKGRKLPEY
+255 KLKNRKLPEY

-285 EAAVIRTYLDWILDL
+285 EAAVIRTYLDWLLDL

-309 IEIIKAQK
+309 IEIKKAQK

-500 IAKKYLF
+500 IAKNYLF

-514 GLTDNDV
+514 GLTEEDV

-579 LEYPLYRFGIK
+579 LEYSLYRFGIK
-590 EERDEVGV
+590 EDRDEIGV

-767 GIKISLRS
+767 GIKLSLRS

>member
-1 MSMEEK
+1 MENK
-7 RIYPIL
+7 KIYPVL
-13 PLRNVVVFPHTV
+13 PLRNVVVFPNTV

-30 GRRKSLASFEEAM
+30 GRRRSLYSLEESL
-43 KKDKLLVLV
+43 KKDKLIILV
-52 TQKIEEEEDPEP
+52 TQKLEEEEEP
-64 DGLYN
+64 DVEGLFN
-69 IGVLAQI
+69 VGTLAQI
-76 LQNVKLPDG
+76 LQSVKLPDG

-96 VKIENYTKVEPYFEA
+96 IKILSYTKKEPFLEA
-111 EVIEIDE
+111 EIIEIDE
-118 KVEITPK
+118 KFEKIPK
-125 IEALTRVT
+125 IEALTRLT
-133 LDLYADYVRLSK
+133 LDLYSEYVKLSK
-145 KIPIDSLTAVQD
+145 KIPIDTLTTIQD
-157 IGDPLRFLDIVASNI
+157 IDNPSRFVDVVASNI
-172 LIPIQDKQK
+172 IIPITDKQK
-181 ILETINIE
+181 LLELFNLE
-189 ERFEILIK
+189 ERIEYLIK
-197 LLSKEVELLK
+197 LLSKEVELLR
-207 ITNEIEEKV
+207 ISNEIEEKV
-216 KSQVDKT
+216 RSQVDKT
-223 QREYFLREQLK
+223 QKEYFLREQLK
-234 AIKRELGES
+234 AIKKELGES
-243 EEFSEEIEEYRN
+243 EEYGEEVEEYKEKIKNRN
-255 KLKGRKLPEY
+255 LPQY
-265 VLEKFNEELKRLS
+265 VLDKFNEELKRLA

-285 EAAVIRTYLDWILDL
+285 EASVIRNYLDWILEL
-300 PWDKSTKDE
+300 PWDKETNDE
-309 IEIIKAQK
+309 IDIKKAK
-317 ILDEDHYGLEDVK
+317 NILDEDHFGLKDIK

-362 SLGRSIARALGRKF
+362 SLGKSIARALGRKF

-406 QGIKEAGTKNP
+406 QGIKEANSKNP

-428 VDFRGDPSAALLEAL
+428 IDFRGDPSAALLEAL
-443 DPDQNSHFSDHY
+443 DPDQNSHFSDHF

-477 PPPLLDRMEIIYLP
+477 PPALLDRMEIIYLP
-491 GYTEDEKLH
+491 GYTEEEKLE

-507 PKQLNFN
+507 KKQLDYN
-514 GLTDNDV
+514 GLTEGDV
-521 KITDEAY
+521 VITDEAF

-554 VAKEKLEKGENFKK
+554 IAKEKLEKKNKFKK
-568 ITVSAKNLFKY
+568 VKINSKNIISY

-590 EERDEVGV
+590 EESDEIGV

-614 EVVKMKGDGKLIL
+614 EVVKMKGNGKLIL
-627 TGQLGDVMK
+627 TGQLGEVMK

-645 IRSHAELLGIEDKD
+645 IRAKMDHLDIKDKE
-659 FHKKYDFHV
+659 FYKKYDFHV

-678 GPSAGIAMITAMIST
+678 GPSAGIAMIAAMVSSIT
-693 IKEIPVK
+693 EIPIK

-708 ITLTGKVLPI
+708 ITLSGKVLPI

-732 IKEVIIPKENEN
+732 IKEIVIPKENEN

-750 KGIKNSLKFHLI
+750 ESIKKTLKFHLI

-767 GIKISLRS
+767 GIKFSLRS
-775 S
+775 